1 MIKLYANNEINKRKW
16 DSCVADSQ
24 NGLIY
29 AYAWYLDIVSPN
41 WSALIKEDYKAIFPL
56 PIKKKLGISYISQ
69 PLFTQK
75 LGLFSVNDLEDVK
88 SFLKAIQLALY
99 DISNEHIKIYPKD
112 SKANA
117 LNAYQSAKEF
127 EKQGIKV
134 VIGPIFYDSLERLG
148 EINHITFISLTN
160 KTQKIPNNTIAFGI
174 NINSQIDVLNKYFN
188 EIKVSR
194 ILLLSPKNQFI
205 NQIEII
211 EDSELKLYEVFFY
224 DVSPKKITNEIEK
237 LTKYQ
242 DRKKDLE
249 RRIKILE
256 KSELDKDKHELKKL
270 EQKHT
275 LGKVNFDSVF
285 VVDFGER
292 LKSVL
297 ASFMFSDVSSEKINF
312 FTLNQWFDNTLFGE
326 NSLRNLHFPSI
337 DYDNLKKFEKR
348 YFKTYNEKPNEI
360 SILAYD
366 ALGLIYYCWSNNN
379 FNFKIDQLFNK
390 NGFKGLQGEFIIKD
404 NLSLQQLKIYK
415 VGEKEFIKVY

>member
-1 MIKLYANNEINKRKW
+1 M
-16 DSCVADSQ
+16 
-24 NGLIY
+24 
-29 AYAWYLDIVSPN
+29 
-41 WSALIKEDYKAIFPL
+41 
-56 PIKKKLGISYISQ
+56 KKLLIFSIITYLLVTINSTADNQSSNENISESEKILKVGVLL
-69 PLFTQK
+69 PLSGKFENIGQS
-75 LGLFSVNDLEDVK
+75 L
-88 SFLKAIQLALY
+88 LKTIQLAMY
-99 DISNEHIKIYPKD
+99 DISNKNIKIYPKD
-112 SKANA
+112 SKGNA
-117 LNAYQSAKEF
+117 LDAYLSAKKFQEM
-127 EKQGIKV
+127 GIEI
-134 VIGPIFYDSLERLG
+134 VIGPIFHESLERLG
-148 EINHITFISLTN
+148 EINNITFISATN
-160 KTQKIPNNTIAFGI
+160 KTQEIPKNTIAFGI
-174 NINSQIDVLNKYFN
+174 NLDSQMNTLKKYFD
-188 EIKVSR
+188 EIKVSKT
-194 ILLLSPKNQFI
+194 LLLSPRSDFNYQTESIAKKDILKFYRTYSY
-205 NQIEII
+205 
-211 EDSELKLYEVFFY
+211 DS
-224 DVSPKKITNEIEK
+224 DPKKITGEIEK
-237 LTKYQ
+237 ITKYRE
-242 DRKKDLE
+242 RKKDLE

-415 VGEKEFIKVY
+415 VGEKEFIKVYQ